1 MTKVKM
7 PDPVGYL
14 YQCGKKPELTELRFD
29 PHQRGLI
36 SVGYKPSPLITI
48 EQAEAYAQARV
59 DDALEA
65 LSHVRQY
72 GSDTLS
78 GRTDG
83 PDDRKWQRDA
93 VLKMTNIAAKAI
105 RAIKEQA

>member
-1 MTKVKM
+1 MNSKVKM
-7 PDPVGYL
+7 PTP
-14 YQCGKKPELTELRFD
+14 
-29 PHQRGLI
+29 I
-36 SVGYKPSPLITI
+36 SAEEIITGQIRVNGDEQYI
-48 EQAEAYAQARV
+48 EVNQAEAYAQARV
-59 DDALEA
+59 NEALEA
-65 LSHVRQY
+65 LSHIRQY

-105 RAIKEQA
+105 RALKEGS